1 MGRRKLWA
9 KSYGDRATAKVRVY
23 ETPGGMLYA
32 ERRVAGRLLDRKSL
46 KHRDRDR
53 ADVWATVELGK
64 LKQGHTATA
73 DPTPTVARVFATYLT
88 SATPRKGRACRYH
101 DRRCATM
108 WTRVLGAT
116 KDLSKL
122 TRGEWEAFADARR
135 SGAVSAQGVPVEDP
149 AAYRIEEL
157 PSGTWRVVGPSG
169 KVIADTQPTH
179 AAAAAL
185 VPQRV
190 PVRQGTVRQDLL
202 WLKWVLAW
210 AVTWQDARSGPSPR
224 KIASRRSAPSR
235 PGSLWRSAAT
245 GIASPCRPT
254 CPSCS
259 TS

>member
-64 LKQGHTATA
+64 LKQGQTTTA
-73 DPTPTVARVFATYLT
+73 DPTPTVAKVFAAYLT

-149 AAYRIEEL
+149 AAYRVEEL
-157 PSGTWRVVGPSG
+157 PSG
-169 KVIADTQPTH
+169 D
-179 AAAAAL
+179 
-185 VPQRV
+185 
-190 PVRQGTVRQDLL
+190 
-202 WLKWVLAW
+202 
-210 AVTWQDARSGPSPR
+210 
-224 KIASRRSAPSR
+224 R
-235 PGSLWRSAAT
+235 PAGLRH
-245 GIASPCRPT
+245 R
-254 CPSCS
+254 
-259 TS
+259 